1 MKKIISFGLVC
12 LLGVGLIT
20 GCGCNKKETNT
31 DILDEKEA
39 NTVIKDI
46 KVEGLDVIDYL
57 VLLENNISTVY
68 FEVVNNTEETKTY
81 ENIECSMY
89 DKDGKVLYSFEEP
102 LGTLES
108 LESKEIKHQVDI
120 DLTKVANVEYVL
132 K

>member
-1 MKKIISFGLVC
+1 M
-12 LLGVGLIT
+12 
-20 GCGCNKKETNT
+20 
-31 DILDEKEA
+31 DE
-39 NTVIKDI
+39 V
-46 KVEGLDVIDYL
+46 
-57 VLLENNISTVY
+57 LENFDVKSFYAPKVAHT
-68 FEVVNNTEETKTY
+68 TKTY